1 MNKEEKKD
9 NNEIVEK
16 IEEIE
21 ELKKQEG
28 TKKENKMEEKKKLAE
43 KELKKEL
50 KKVKKEASEFKK
62 FISRGNVV
70 DLAVGVVVGGA
81 FTAISTSL
89 VNDIIT
95 PFIGIIIGGLD
106 LSNLALQIGDAK
118 IAYGSFIQS
127 IIDFLLIAISIFV
140 VIRLFEKLK
149 HKETK
154 KEEKK
159 EEPPKKNDEVVLLEE
174 IRDLLKDKQ
183 DSNINI
189 DKVEKQ

>member
-21 ELKKQEG
+21 QLKKQEE
-28 TKKENKMEEKKKLAE
+28 TKKEDKKKLAE
-43 KELKKEL
+43 KEL

>member
-1 MNKEEKKD
+1 MDKEEKKD
-9 NNEIVEK
+9 NNKIVEK

-21 ELKKQEG
+21 QLKKQEE
-28 TKKENKMEEKKKLAE
+28 TKKEDKKKLAE
-43 KELKKEL
+43 KEL

-159 EEPPKKNDEVVLLEE
+159 EEPSKKNDEVVLLEE

>member
-21 ELKKQEG
+21 ELKKQED

-43 KELKKEL
+43 KEL

-106 LSNLALQIGDAK
+106 LSNLALQIGDAR

>member
-1 MNKEEKKD
+1 MDKEEKKD
-9 NNEIVEK
+9 NNKIVEK

-21 ELKKQEG
+21 QLKKQEE
-28 TKKENKMEEKKKLAE
+28 TKKEDKKKLAE
-43 KELKKEL
+43 KEL